1 MSSRRRNS
9 KKNLGTNLSDI
20 QRRLRRMER
29 KPIRTRLQN
38 RVIKAS
44 AIAPS
49 SITADEV
56 EFGTAVVSSDPANE
70 VLNPKDGL
78 LVINPDTGA
87 GQLYNAQDGEYVPLK
102 DTVAQASADGK
113 NTIYYSATQ
122 PTGATFATD
131 DTWFDTDD
139 GYKIYTWTGSAWSG
153 FELGNNAIAA
163 ISATKITA
171 GSLAAGVI
179 VTSAIDAGQISAG
192 TINAAISMTAA
203 TITGGTIQ
211 QGSSGNYILMD
222 QTNKATIKFNVT
234 GFANPGFISVESA
247 YSGTLGWLSL
257 QAPTTG
263 SENDVASI
271 DLTPENMYLSAG
283 YIDISSAG
291 NFSLGNADI
300 GIQLKYGITKTP
312 AGYAPDAGL
321 NRFIKSVRNIWQ
333 SPNSYTP
340 SGGDGDEGDV
350 WLTY

>member
-1 MSSRRRNS
+1 
-9 KKNLGTNLSDI
+9 
-20 QRRLRRMER
+20 MER

-38 RVIKAS
+38 RVIKGA

-56 EFGTAVVSSDPANE
+56 GFGTAVVSSDPEND

-78 LVINPDTGA
+78 LVVDPDTGA
-87 GQLYNAQDGEYVPLK
+87 SQLYNEQDGEYVVLK
-102 DTVAQASADGK
+102 DTVAQASANGK
-113 NTIYYSATQ
+113 NNIYYSTTAPSGTSYI
-122 PTGATFATD
+122 TG

-139 GYKIYTWTGSAWSG
+139 GYKIYTWNGSSWSG
-153 FELGNNAIAA
+153 FELGSNAIAS
-163 ISATKITA
+163 ISATKILA

-211 QGSSGNYILMD
+211 QGSSGNYIKMD
-222 QTNKATIKFNVT
+222 QTDKATIKFYVT
-234 GFANPGFISVESA
+234 GFTYPGFISVESA
-247 YSGTLGWLSL
+247 YSGTLGWLSI

-263 SENDVASI
+263 TETNVASI
-271 DLTPENMYLSAG
+271 DLSPENMYLSAN
-283 YIDISSAG
+283 YIDISSYG

-300 GIQLKYGITKTP
+300 GIQLKDDITKTP
-312 AGYAPDAGL
+312 TGDTPVPAIGP
-321 NRFIKSVRNIWQ
+321 FIKSIRNIWQ
-333 SPNSYTP
+333 SSNSYTP
-340 SGGDGDEGDV
+340 SGADGAEGDV

>member
-1 MSSRRRNS
+1 
-9 KKNLGTNLSDI
+9 
-20 QRRLRRMER
+20 MER

-38 RVIKAS
+38 RVIKGA

-56 EFGTAVVSSDPANE
+56 GFGTAVVSSDPEND

-78 LVINPDTGA
+78 LVVDPDTGA
-87 GQLYNAQDGEYVPLK
+87 GQLYNERDGEYVPLK

-139 GYKIYTWTGSAWSG
+139 GYKIYTWNGTSWSG
-153 FELGNNAIAA
+153 FELGNNAIAS

-171 GSLAAGVI
+171 GSLAANVI

-211 QGSSGNYILMD
+211 QGSSGTYILMD

-234 GFANPGFISVESA
+234 GFTNPGFISVESSF
-247 YSGTLGWLSL
+247 SGTLGWLSL

-263 SENDVASI
+263 SETNVASI
-271 DLTPENMYLSAG
+271 DLTPENIYLSADF
-283 YIDISSAG
+283 IDISSYG
-291 NFSLGNADI
+291 NFSLGNSAD
-300 GIQLKYGITKTP
+300 GIQMKDDITTA
-312 AGYAPDAGL
+312 AGGATYI
-321 NRFIKSVRNIWQ
+321 NSIRNIWH

-340 SGGDGDEGDV
+340 DSLDGNQGDV

>member
-1 MSSRRRNS
+1 
-9 KKNLGTNLSDI
+9 
-20 QRRLRRMER
+20 MER

-38 RVIKAS
+38 RVIKGA

-56 EFGTAVVSSDPANE
+56 GFGTAVVSSDPEND

-78 LVINPDTGA
+78 LVVDPDTGA
-87 GQLYNAQDGEYVPLK
+87 SQLYNEQDREYVPLK

-139 GYKIYTWTGSAWSG
+139 GYKIYTWNGTSWSG
-153 FELGNNAIAA
+153 FELGNNAIAS

-171 GSLAAGVI
+171 GSLAANVI

-203 TITGGTIQ
+203 TIIGGTIQ
-211 QGSSGNYILMD
+211 QGSSGTYILMD

-234 GFANPGFISVESA
+234 GFTNPGFISVESA
-247 YSGTLGWLSL
+247 YSGTLGWLSI

-263 SENDVASI
+263 TETNVASI
-271 DLTPENMYLSAG
+271 DLSPENMYLSAD
-283 YIDISSAG
+283 YIDISSYG
-291 NFSLGNADI
+291 NFSLGNSAD
-300 GIQLKYGITKTP
+300 GIQMKDDITTA
-312 AGYAPDAGL
+312 AGGATYI
-321 NRFIKSVRNIWQ
+321 NSIRNIWH

-340 SGGDGDEGDV
+340 DSLDGNQGDV